1 MIDKEKLIKKIE
13 ATENGN
19 YYPNGYAERISNF
32 IMDRCIPELEQ
43 NVNEWSDD
51 KPLTD
56 IIVGDGWS
64 INRILKEY
72 PWIDFIQA
80 LFVLYYYK
88 EGGYYSPDFANLFF
102 KK

>member
-1 MIDKEKLIKKIE
+1 MQKEYQISLWTDVFQNWKK
-13 ATENGN
+13 
-19 YYPNGYAERISNF
+19 
-32 IMDRCIPELEQ
+32 

-80 LFVLYYYK
+80 LFVLHYYK
-88 EGGYYSPDFANLFF
+88 EGGYYSPDLANLFF